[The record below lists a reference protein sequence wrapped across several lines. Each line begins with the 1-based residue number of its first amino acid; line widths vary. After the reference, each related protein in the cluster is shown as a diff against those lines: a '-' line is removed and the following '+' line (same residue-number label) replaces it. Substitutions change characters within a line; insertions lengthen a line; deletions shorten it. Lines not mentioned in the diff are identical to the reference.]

1 MKAAQA
7 MKRVNPVKGAIKR
20 ENRLASEIQEILCCC
35 PAGLGLRKKN
45 TKCEKRKKK
54 KTNKQISALRDPGQ
68 AESYTAEAFKK
79 FPLGFTPAGPEGPEE
94 PCAKTSGTKKMKKE
108 KKKELSPNQPL
119 TSALFI

>member
-1 MKAAQA
+1 

-35 PAGLGLRKKN
+35 PAGLGLRKKIQN
-45 TKCEKRKKK
+45 VKKKKKK

-79 FPLGFTPAGPEGPEE
+79 FPLGFTPAGPGRPEE
-94 PCAKTSGTKKMKKE
+94 LCAKMSGTKKMKKE
-108 KKKELSPNQPL
+108 KKKELSPNEPL

>member
-1 MKAAQA
+1 MKAARA
-7 MKRVNPVKGAIKR
+7 MKRINPVKGALKR

-35 PAGLGLRKKN
+35 PAGLGLRKKC
-45 TKCEKRKKK
+45 TKREGK

-94 PCAKTSGTKKMKKE
+94 LCAKTSGRKKTKME
-108 KKKELSPNQPL
+108 RKELSPDELL
-119 TSALFI
+119 TSALPI